1 MKTITDKINDWVT
14 EYGYDEE
21 PILLA
26 DGFEEAFIG
35 IGYQFNR
42 PMAVYDTDKCF
53 EILMRD
59 GMTEEEAREYFEFNV
74 LGAYVGDYTP
84 MFLNRFKE

>member
-1 MKTITDKINDWVT
+1 MKTITDKINDWV
-14 EYGYDEE
+14 EEHGYDAE

-59 GMTEEEAREYFEFNV
+59 GMTEESAREYFEFNV
-74 LGAYVGDYTP
+74 LGSYVGDYTP